1 MTVIDTKLMDLRS
14 EIVGV
19 DQLVPLLDGSQDT
32 YVNLDN
38 AASTPPFKVVQEK
51 VDEVFKWYSSV
62 HRGAGF
68 KSLLSTQIFEE
79 AREIALDFVGA
90 DPDRDCADL

>member
-1 MTVIDTKLMDLRS
+1 MAIIDTKIMDLRS

-38 AASTPPFKVVQEK
+38 AASTPPFKKVQEK
-51 VDEVFKWYSSV
+51 VNEIFKWYSSI
-62 HRGAGF
+62 HRGA
-68 KSLLSTQIFEE
+68 
-79 AREIALDFVGA
+79 
-90 DPDRDCADL
+90 